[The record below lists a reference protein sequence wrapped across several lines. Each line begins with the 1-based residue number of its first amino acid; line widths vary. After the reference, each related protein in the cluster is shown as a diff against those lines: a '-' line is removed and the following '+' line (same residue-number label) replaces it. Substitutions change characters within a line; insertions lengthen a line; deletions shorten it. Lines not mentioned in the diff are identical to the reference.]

1 MGKGVL
7 DEHYP
12 KFSARGAL
20 RGVSGMIPVWN

>member
-12 KFSARGAL
+12 KFSARSAL